1 MPIFRPLKDTFER
14 QVGVFRLQLY
24 VFSGKPDFIASASEV
39 SPAIKAELI
48 VLNAPFSAGLA
59 AHLIGDEDAARL
71 IEIVPMHLIGHFHAS
86 KSSLDLRAR
95 ELLKLVLR
103 PRARAG
109 NRSDMPLIRA
119 GSQLRG
125 LML

>member
-1 MPIFRPLKDTFER
+1 
-14 QVGVFRLQLY
+14 
-24 VFSGKPDFIASASEV
+24 
-39 SPAIKAELI
+39 
-48 VLNAPFSAGLA
+48 
-59 AHLIGDEDAARL
+59 L